1 MTLDPETAHPNLVLS
16 KNLKSVHFINVSQV
30 LPDTSRRFV
39 IYPCVLGSASYISG
53 RHYREVDVGNKTQW
67 ALGVCYESVSCKA
80 KIDAKPDTG
89 YWRVR
94 LWNGKYVATTT
105 PFTLLCLRVKPKR
118 VGVFLDYEAGRIS
131 FYNVTDHSHIYTFNV
146 EFAEPIC
153 PLFYP
158 GICVGHVNA
167 APLVICQPLDWD

>member
-1 MTLDPETAHPNLVLS
+1 MSPRCFPTPRGASSSTPVFWAQPPT
-16 KNLKSVHFINVSQV
+16 SQAG
-30 LPDTSRRFV
+30 TT
-39 IYPCVLGSASYISG
+39 G
-53 RHYREVDVGNKTQW
+53 RWMLATRATWV
-67 ALGVCYESVSCKA
+67 LGVCYESVRCKA

-118 VGVFLDYEAGRIS
+118 VGVFLDYEAGKVS
-131 FYNVTDHSHIYTFNV
+131 FYNVTDHSHIYSFSV

-158 GICVGHVNA
+158 EIRVGHA
-167 APLVICQPLDWD
+167 APPCNLPALGLGLSCVLSSCWPGSDCHQ

>member
-1 MTLDPETAHPNLVLS
+1 MSPRCFPTPRGASSSTPVCWAQPPTSQAGTTGRWMWATRPSGPWV
-16 KNLKSVHFINVSQV
+16 SVMSQ
-30 LPDTSRRFV
+30 
-39 IYPCVLGSASYISG
+39 SA
-53 RHYREVDVGNKTQW
+53 
-67 ALGVCYESVSCKA
+67 
-80 KIDAKPDTG
+80 TG

-118 VGVFLDYEAGRIS
+118 VGVFLDYEAGRVS